1 MVRVIANGRE
11 LLFGTTPLARVL
23 LPLLAAALTVL
34 TPVLAI
40 IAWRRNH
47 WRLGSRLYY
56 SLVSLPSWDRY
67 PIGIYWGP
75 GCEQTIISGCA
86 SAVGECKRS

>member
-11 LLFGTTPLARVL
+11 LLFGTTSLARVL

-56 SLVSLPSWDRY
+56 SLVSLLGLAFMGSLSYRNLL
-67 PIGIYWGP
+67 GP
-75 GCEQTIISGCA
+75 GL
-86 SAVGECKRS
+86 